1 MPTNKSSVHQF
12 RALRELEAALAGQR
26 KQGVARK
33 RYAAT
38 PQGQTIVPDQ
48 VGAKTSMGIDKGEVD
63 HFVNHWLNGDYFPNI
78 GRETI
83 RERLEDGFGAAL
95 EEAGS
100 CRLPVIP
107 LWVRGSED
115 PESTDFRVDH
125 IVTQHAV
132 VVLMITPQPKR

>member
-1 MPTNKSSVHQF
+1 MPANKSSIHQF

-38 PQGQTIVPDQ
+38 PKDQAIVPDN
-48 VGAKTSMGIDKGEVD
+48 VGDKTSVGIDSGEVD
-63 HFVNHWLNGDYFPNI
+63 HFVEHWLNGEYFPNI

-95 EEAGS
+95 EEAGAN
-100 CRLPVIP
+100 RLPVIP

-125 IVTQHAV
+125 IVTQTAV
-132 VVLMITPQPKR
+132 VVLVITPQPKR